1 MLLKLQE
8 GLAGDMPSWAAN
20 VTSPQE
26 AVVQQ
31 KWHGHLG
38 IERGNRRPTLPSI
51 IVSDSFCVCH

>member
-1 MLLKLQE
+1 MLVKLQE

-38 IERGNRRPTLPSI
+38 IERGNPA
-51 IVSDSFCVCH
+51 VHHSFCVCHE